1 MIIIIMFDRKFIDL
15 IEIFQYVHIHTTNM
29 KTGNKR
35 RESIIKQNF
44 YKQNATI
51 TTNALF
57 DTYKSDTITELMN
70 NPSNKSFIRY
80 YENWYINF

>member
-35 RESIIKQNF
+35 RESIIKQNI
-44 YKQNATI
+44 YKQNTSI

-57 DTYKSDTITELMN
+57 NTYKNDTITELLN
-70 NPSNKSFIRY
+70 NSSNKSFITY